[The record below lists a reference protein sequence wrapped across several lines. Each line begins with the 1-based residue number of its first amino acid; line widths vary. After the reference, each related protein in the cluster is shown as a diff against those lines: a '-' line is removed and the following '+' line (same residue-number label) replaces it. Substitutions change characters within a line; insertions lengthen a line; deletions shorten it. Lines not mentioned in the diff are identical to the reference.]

1 MATHSIDQDTKHILS
16 AYRVLLKALRDKS
29 SREELDMVRKALEVA
44 MDAHDGVRRKSG
56 EPYIL
61 HPMEVARIVVKEVG
75 LGSLSATAALLHD
88 VVEDSDYTFEDI
100 DRMFG
105 EKVARIIDGLTKIS
119 GVFDPN
125 SSAQAENFRKM
136 LLTLGD
142 DVRVILIKLADRLHN
157 MRTMESMPAHK
168 QVKIASE
175 TLFIYAPMA
184 HRLGLY
190 NIKTEMEDL
199 SLKYTE
205 PEVYRDIAMKMKA
218 VQADEIRSLQR
229 FSSPIKTALK
239 TEGIK
244 FTVKERTKSIYSIRR
259 KMVNQG
265 ITFDE
270 VYDRFAIRI
279 ILDVP
284 IEQEKAACW
293 KAYSVVTDFYRPN
306 PDRLRDW
313 ISSPKS
319 NGYESLH
326 TTVMGP
332 DGHWVEVQIRSERM
346 DANAELGL
354 ASHWKYKDEEVAD
367 NKLDGWLSR
376 VREALENP
384 DTNALEFIDD
394 FKFNLFSDDIFVF
407 TPRGELR
414 TLPKGASPL
423 DFSFDIH
430 TDVGLSTL
438 GAKVNGKL
446 VQLNYKLKSGDQIEI
461 ITSAKQKPREEWL
474 NYVVTSKARSKIRSS
489 LREERNIAA
498 ERGKEILQRKLSS
511 QKLKLNKEVERELT
525 QFLKLR
531 DSQELFYQAGLGL
544 IDNQDLKR
552 FAKERGGGPINF
564 LRNRFKRPSKKAV
577 EAGRTEH
584 IAGKSHLVFGAEEQ
598 KLVYKLSPCCNPIEG
613 DDVFGFITSS
623 EGIKVHRKDCPN
635 AIAMQSRF
643 ASRIIKAR
651 WVSDEVQEFVAIINI
666 SGIDTVGLVNKI
678 TKIISND
685 LNVNIRSLNISG
697 DGGIFEGELIVVV
710 RNKLHLQNVMDEIGK
725 VDGITEVTR
734 HFKK

>member
-61 HPMEVARIVVKEVG
+61 HPMEVAQIVVKEVG

-88 VVEDSDYTFEDI
+88 VVEDSDYTLEDI

-244 FTVKERTKSIYSIRR
+244 FTVKERTKSIFSIRR

-284 IEQEKAACW
+284 LEQEKAACW

-438 GAKVNGKL
+438 GAKVNGRL

-474 NYVVTSKARSKIRSS
+474 NYVVTSKARTKIRSS

-564 LRNRFKRPSKKAV
+564 LRNHFKRPSKKAV

-697 DGGIFEGELIVVV
+697 DGGIFEGELTVVV